1 MTKDRTT
8 PDRWDIFVRLF
19 HWTLVAGFALNAAI
33 LDDEGIWHERVGYAI
48 LALVGLRIL
57 WGFVGPRRARFSA
70 FPPSL
75 SGALEHLGEIARGI
89 VRPHESH
96 NPLGAL
102 MVFNLLA
109 TLLLLGLTGWMM
121 TTDAL
126 WASDWLEEVHEML
139 ANWAI
144 FSVVLHV
151 GGVLFESWR
160 RGENMVRPMLPFRG
174 GRG

>member
-1 MTKDRTT
+1 MTADK
-8 PDRWDIFVRLF
+8 PWDLFIRLF
-19 HWTLVAGFALNAAI
+19 HWSLVAGFALNAAI
-33 LDDEGIWHERVGYAI
+33 LDDESVWHERVGYTI

-57 WGFVGPRRARFSA
+57 WGIVGPRRARFSA

-75 SGALEHLGEIARGI
+75 SAALHHLGEIARGI
-89 VRPHESH
+89 VHPHESH

-102 MVFNLLA
+102 MVYNLLA
-109 TLLLLGLTGWMM
+109 TLLLTGLTGWLM
-121 TTDAL
+121 TTDAF
-126 WASDWLEEVHEML
+126 WGSDWLEEVHELL

-160 RGENMVRPMLPFRG
+160 QGHNIVRPMLPWQRRG
-174 GRG
+174 GA